1 MRRRMLRMWL
11 GLALRAM
18 ERAASYSAELLADR
32 HLDDLAL
39 AYRILYRAVMG
50 RPAPAFRGMTAG
62 LGYRRVPPFFLGRCL
77 GLCHQA
83 PRGYDGSISGQGQ
96 VLHVATGHGGI
107 VAGLPMQAQFQ
118 ADF

>member
-39 AYRILYRAVMG
+39 AYRILYRAVTMMIG
-50 RPAPAFRGMTAG
+50 GAYAQAALYAYSVEGGALHIQTANG
-62 LGYRRVPPFFLGRCL
+62 
-77 GLCHQA
+77 
-83 PRGYDGSISGQGQ
+83 
-96 VLHVATGHGGI
+96 
-107 VAGLPMQAQFQ
+107 
-118 ADF
+118 